1 MTHFWGGM
9 NFNLSIFYFRPKKK
23 LLRR

>member
-1 MTHFWGGM
+1 MTHFWGVM